1 MRILG
6 DDAGGFGS
14 SAPPPHV
21 GVWSQVLFVG
31 RAVVVGRHFVSSVQ
45 WWAAALYAAPRLVE
59 RFAQVPGV
67 EGARGA
73 GVARARAMER
83 ALAVD
88 APSSCTAA
96 L

>member
-45 WWAAALYAAPRLVE
+45 WWATALYAAPRLVVAARWGQRDGE
-59 RFAQVPGV
+59 SALRRSQGLRVREAQV
-67 EGARGA
+67 
-73 GVARARAMER
+73 
-83 ALAVD
+83 
-88 APSSCTAA
+88 
-96 L
+96 